1 MKRKYQVGGLLSSSK
16 KEKEKKKSGKK
27 CRSTTNLLEVQ
38 FFFFF
43 FAPPLLRAKRPSTAL
58 SARALSSLRG
68 ASPRFRLQ
76 PLGLRDGAAPAW
88 CVRGR
93 EIKSERER
101 EGSLEKEQ
109 SIAERRRTSSKKK
122 RAPSPPLPPLS
133 TSTTPR
139 QKQRLFKKKR
149 RLPDLR
155 RSPLLPGRLRPQIR
169 PGPSPKLR
177 PAAGL
182 RRPAA
187 GDAWDAP
194 AGLWRAVPDAAPA
207 GIRGPATRAD
217 GPSPRAAAAAEGRR
231 VLDVAAE
238 LRVLLPVLRD
248 VLQLVWRE
256 RGEGFF
262 NFSFSFSA
270 APLCPWRES

>member
-139 QKQRLFKKKR
+139 QKQRLFKKKTQATRPPAQPPTTREATTPNTPRALPQTTSR
-149 RLPDLR
+149 RRATEASSRGCLGCPR
-155 RSPLLPGRLRPQIR
+155 RAMARSTRCSPRRHTGPRPPGRWPLP
-169 PGPSPKLR
+169 PGSSSSR
-177 PAAGL
+177 RAAG
-182 RRPAA
+182 A
-187 GDAWDAP
+187 
-194 AGLWRAVPDAAPA
+194 
-207 GIRGPATRAD
+207 
-217 GPSPRAAAAAEGRR
+217 
-231 VLDVAAE
+231 
-238 LRVLLPVLRD
+238 
-248 VLQLVWRE
+248 
-256 RGEGFF
+256 
-262 NFSFSFSA
+262 
-270 APLCPWRES
+270 